1 MSISLTSSGVRGRA
15 AYKYPG
21 KWLGTGNRCD
31 HDPAKP
37 NWHKYVVPK
46 TKAQPPATQMKLL
59 RGARAYYFTP
69 SSLPTL
75 MNLNGK
81 QNKDGAP
88 RQNRT
93 DGREAEVLVL
103 SAVLSFTEYASLR
116 VGTPL
121 PNGGFIPR
129 SCGEI
134 AKRAGMIEPGRPDD
148 YPYPDGRFWRA
159 WRRLKLAGAF
169 TVHAQYEEVAPN
181 VKRARKAIKCLNEDF
196 LVSLGKVG
204 FAEMTRF
211 RNFCSEQIAEVR
223 SEFNKKNPEA
233 GDALE
238 ASRRL
243 QLKQEAAGAKV
254 NMPVKKETKEIPDAN
269 KENQEREHYNRQ
281 RLAYQKELIKSGE
294 LSLSEV
300 KRKTDSE
307 YPPFDKRQ
315 IKPPI

>member
-15 AYKYPG
+15 AYQYPG
-21 KWLGTGNRCD
+21 KWLNSGNRCD
-31 HDPAKP
+31 HVPNDP
-37 NWHKYVVPK
+37 NWHKYVIPK
-46 TKAQPPATQMKLL
+46 TKASPPASQMKLL
-59 RGARAYYFTP
+59 KSARNYYLAP
-69 SSLPTL
+69 SILPTL

-88 RQNRT
+88 RQNRS

-103 SAVLSFTEYASLR
+103 LSILSFTEYASLR
-116 VGTPL
+116 IGTPL
-121 PNGGFIPR
+121 PNGAFVPR

-134 AKRAGMIEPGRPDD
+134 AKRVGMIEPGRPDD
-148 YPYPDGRFWRA
+148 YPYPNGRFWRA

-196 LVSLGKVG
+196 LVSLGGVG
-204 FAEMTRF
+204 FAEMKRF
-211 RNFCSEQIAEVR
+211 RDYCSEQIAETR
-223 SEFNKKNPEA
+223 AAYNKENPEE

-238 ASRRL
+238 ASRRV

-269 KENQEREHYNRQ
+269 KENQEREHYSRQ
-281 RLAYQKELIKSGE
+281 RLAYQKELIESGE

-307 YPPFDKRQ
+307 YPPFDKRP